1 MKDWVKDLVKD
12 SSGHYSSR
20 LVYAPF
26 ILAMAFILACLDK
39 PETIVGIFM
48 TSFTA
53 CVGLSVVDRN
63 KKE

>member
-1 MKDWVKDLVKD
+1 MKDLFKDINE
-12 SSGHYSSR
+12 HYSSR

-26 ILAMAFILACLDK
+26 ILVMAFILAYIDK
-39 PETIVGIFM
+39 SDAVVGIFM

-53 CVGLSVVDRN
+53 CVGLSVVDK